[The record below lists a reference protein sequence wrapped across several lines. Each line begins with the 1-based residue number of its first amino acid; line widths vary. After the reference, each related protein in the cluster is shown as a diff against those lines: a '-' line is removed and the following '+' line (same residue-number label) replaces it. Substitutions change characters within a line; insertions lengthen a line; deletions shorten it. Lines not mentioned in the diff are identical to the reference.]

1 MDRVRGG
8 VFSGAMVLAGI
19 SATLLSAL
27 LAIGI
32 RQVTALHENRP
43 VQVSLVPSSGQV
55 AVPDAT
61 TSPKSSHAAPTPSFA
76 PAYAPVP
83 HSYMPPS
90 YVRHSSVPS
99 APTSGTTTGSR
110 SGGGSV
116 TKPAPV
122 ATTTTK
128 PASAAPSSTPTP
140 TPTPS
145 KPGQGHANGAGN
157 GNGSG
162 NGSGNGNGHNH

>member
-43 VQVSLVPSSGQV
+43 MQVSLVPSGQV

-61 TSPKSSHAAPTPSFA
+61 TSPKPSHAAAAPSSA

-110 SGGGSV
+110 SAGGSV
-116 TKPAPV
+116 TNPAPV

-128 PASAAPSSTPTP
+128 PASAAP
-140 TPTPS
+140 
-145 KPGQGHANGAGN
+145 
-157 GNGSG
+157 
-162 NGSGNGNGHNH
+162 

>member
-43 VQVSLVPSSGQV
+43 VQVSLVPASGQV

-61 TSPKSSHAAPTPSFA
+61 TSPKTSRAAATPSSA

-83 HSYMPPS
+83 HGYVPHSYLPHS
-90 YVRHSSVPS
+90 YLPHSYVPS
-99 APTSGTTTGSR
+99 APSSGT
-110 SGGGSV
+110 
-116 TKPAPV
+116 
-122 ATTTTK
+122 
-128 PASAAPSSTPTP
+128 
-140 TPTPS
+140 
-145 KPGQGHANGAGN
+145 
-157 GNGSG
+157 
-162 NGSGNGNGHNH
+162 

>member
-32 RQVTALHENRP
+32 RQVTALHQNRP
-43 VQVSLVPSSGQV
+43 VQVTMVPASGEV

-61 TSPKSSHAAPTPSFA
+61 ASPRPSHAVAATPESV

-83 HSYMPPS
+83 HSYVPPAT
-90 YVRHSSVPS
+90 S
-99 APTSGTTTGSR
+99 AGTATGTR

-116 TKPAPV
+116 TKPAPAPAP

-128 PASAAPSSTPTP
+128 PAPAAASSSP

-145 KPGQGHANGAGN
+145 KPGHGHANGAGN
-157 GNGSG
+157 GNG
-162 NGSGNGNGHNH
+162 NGHNH